1 MNKIVISLSFIF
13 ILCCSNIELIL
24 NEYSL
29 PNPIKNNVLVIA
41 SGEKSNMY
49 FRELYSYFG
58 NNNEG
63 EYILTTTFLEKKEN
77 KVVKQNQVAEE
88 IGYELDINYNLFYK
102 NRECNILNKKII
114 TKFTTSPKSFG
125 YNFGADRSFEK
136 LYISSIKKNIQRFVN
151 SVPSSNN
158 CIK

>member
-1 MNKIVISLSFIF
+1 MHKIVISLSFIF

-102 NRECNILNKKII
+102 NVLLLKI
-114 TKFTTSPKSFG
+114 F
-125 YNFGADRSFEK
+125 
-136 LYISSIKKNIQRFVN
+136 YINQTCK
-151 SVPSSNN
+151 
-158 CIK
+158 